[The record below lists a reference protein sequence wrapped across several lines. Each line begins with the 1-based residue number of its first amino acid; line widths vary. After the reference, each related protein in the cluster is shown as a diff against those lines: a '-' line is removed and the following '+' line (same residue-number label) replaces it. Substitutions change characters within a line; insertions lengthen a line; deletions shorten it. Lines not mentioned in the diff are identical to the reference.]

1 MRFARTLWLPWLIL
15 AGALGVTWQV
25 SQHEHRLAQ
34 AQLQAHFEYTQR
46 EVISRIEQRMG
57 AYEQMLRGVQAHYV
71 ATGTVDRDALS
82 DYVSTLQLDANFSG
96 VQAIGHLEWVTD
108 DRLDAHLAAMHQLG
122 LQDYHISPAGR
133 RNAYAPIVQR
143 EPYIG
148 RNRAMLGF
156 DSWSDPV
163 RRQGM
168 ERARDSSMATISGK
182 VRLSVETAQ
191 EAPPGFVM
199 YLPIFAHG
207 APTNNVE
214 QRRSALNGWFLAS
227 FRMHD
232 LMASLYG
239 EPPPG
244 ISFAIYDGID
254 TTPAN
259 LLYQSE
265 PPQHTT
271 PLNIRSSHEYLVI
284 GGHTWTLTMMALPDF
299 AKHFGHKDA
308 PWIAWSGIGLSLLM
322 ALIAWLLTNSQS
334 HAMQLA
340 ERMTLEL
347 RESERRWAFALEG
360 AGDGVWDWNLRT
372 GEAVT
377 SKRWREIV
385 GASDTDATE
394 TIDAWNARIHPED
407 APQVM
412 ATMQAFLAG
421 SHHSGTTYAAEYRI
435 RYGADQ
441 WKWVLAR
448 GMVVERDAT
457 GNPLRLIGTIS
468 DVDERKATETR
479 IQYMAQYDPL
489 TDLPNRA
496 LFSDRLQRELAHAQR
511 HAERFALIFLD
522 LDHFKPVNDNYG
534 HAVGDQLLRQVAQR
548 IRQSLRSAD
557 TVGRIGGDEF
567 VVLMTRLN
575 NPHDAFLLA
584 EKIREMVREPYL
596 IDGLEMKIS
605 CCLGVAIFPEDGT
618 DEITLTKNADAA
630 MYRAKEA
637 GRDHSIMHADLPG

>member
-1 MRFARTLWLPWLIL
+1 MT
-15 AGALGVTWQV
+15 
-25 SQHEHRLAQ
+25 
-34 AQLQAHFEYTQR
+34 
-46 EVISRIEQRMG
+46 
-57 AYEQMLRGVQAHYV
+57 
-71 ATGTVDRDALS
+71 
-82 DYVSTLQLDANFSG
+82 
-96 VQAIGHLEWVTD
+96 
-108 DRLDAHLAAMHQLG
+108 
-122 LQDYHISPAGR
+122 
-133 RNAYAPIVQR
+133 
-143 EPYIG
+143 
-148 RNRAMLGF
+148 
-156 DSWSDPV
+156 
-163 RRQGM
+163 
-168 ERARDSSMATISGK
+168 
-182 VRLSVETAQ
+182 
-191 EAPPGFVM
+191 
-199 YLPIFAHG
+199 
-207 APTNNVE
+207 
-214 QRRSALNGWFLAS
+214 
-227 FRMHD
+227 
-232 LMASLYG
+232 
-239 EPPPG
+239 
-244 ISFAIYDGID
+244 
-254 TTPAN
+254 
-259 LLYQSE
+259 
-265 PPQHTT
+265 
-271 PLNIRSSHEYLVI
+271 
-284 GGHTWTLTMMALPDF
+284 ALPDF

-322 ALIAWLLTNSQS
+322 ALIAWLLTNSQT

-435 RYGADQ
+435 RYGTDQ